1 MQIVSTPNAPKA
13 IGPYSQA
20 IAVDGW
26 LYTSGQIPLSAA
38 GEKREGD
45 ISAQTEQVFDNLEA
59 ILLSCDCSL
68 ARVVKVTVFMTD
80 LGEFAAM
87 NAVFARRFG
96 EHRPARSTVQV
107 SALPTGAGV
116 EIEAVVRLE
125 RQ

>member
-1 MQIVSTPNAPKA
+1 M
-13 IGPYSQA
+13 
-20 IAVDGW
+20 
-26 LYTSGQIPLSAA
+26 YTSGQIRCRPP